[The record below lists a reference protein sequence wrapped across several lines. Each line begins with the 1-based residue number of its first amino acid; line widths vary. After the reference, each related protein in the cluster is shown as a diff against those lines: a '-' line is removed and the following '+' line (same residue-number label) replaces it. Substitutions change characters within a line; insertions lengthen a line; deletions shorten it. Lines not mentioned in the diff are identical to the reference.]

1 MFLHSKNN
9 GNIYYILPK
18 YNKYMIS
25 TIIQFIRK
33 KINPLPLKSPSSS
46 SSLQDKYEET
56 VRIENPGIDD
66 PQEELEELKE
76 DKSIYVGIENTDLPQ
91 RVQHNICNL
100 IGLDKEELDYIARLN
115 CKHMFEIIKLLNK
128 AVITLVDGI

>member
-1 MFLHSKNN
+1 
-9 GNIYYILPK
+9 
-18 YNKYMIS
+18 MIS

-56 VRIENPGIDD
+56 VRIEHPGIDD
-66 PQEELEELKE
+66 AQEELEELKE
-76 DKSIYVGIENTDLPQ
+76 EKSIYVGIENTDLSQ

-100 IGLDKEELDYIARLN
+100 IGLDKEELAYIAGLD

-128 AVITLVDGI
+128 AIITLVDGI

>member
-18 YNKYMIS
+18 YNKNMIS

-66 PQEELEELKE
+66 PQEEELKE
-76 DKSIYVGIENTDLPQ
+76 EKPIYVGIENTDLPQ

-100 IGLDKEELDYIARLN
+100 IGLDKEELVYISGLD
-115 CKHMFEIIKLLNK
+115 CKRMFEIIKLLNK